1 MSEELIIEIM
11 QLTLITVMKLSAPII
26 ITTLVIGIV
35 SQVIQAVT
43 QLKDQSFSF
52 VPKVFITGIV
62 FTLAI
67 PWYIQNAQ
75 QYTETIFQLITR
87 ATQ

>member
-26 ITTLVIGIV
+26 ITILVIGIV